1 VRRASI
7 RAGDL
12 APFAPVPPNRTRRA
26 AGIPTVEHVGEID
39 TEKRAAFDRAENA
52 EFAEGV
58 LDRLLPVIG
67 GFLRADATKLG
78 LDHSMLAVL
87 DVLGIVA
94 PLSVAAL
101 AGRCS
106 LSHAATARAVGRLV
120 EQGYAERVT
129 EEGDGRSSWW
139 VGRSTRADETLAAG
153 RAGLRADLVHLA
165 AQLPRADR
173 LAVLRALPL
182 IEGVVLRHAHVRR
195 ESAWRETQYR
205 RWRERQRER
214 Y

>member
-1 VRRASI
+1 MCAARRLPS
-7 RAGDL
+7 
-12 APFAPVPPNRTRRA
+12 PVLPNRTHRTR
-26 AGIPTVEHVGEID
+26 GLSTVERVGEID
-39 TEKRAAFDRAENA
+39 TEQRAAVDRAENA
-52 EFAEGV
+52 EFAAGV
-58 LDRLLPVIG
+58 LDRLLPVVRE
-67 GFLRADATKLG
+67 FLRGDAAKLG

-87 DVLGIVA
+87 DVLGIVS

-120 EQGYAERVT
+120 ELGYAERVT
-129 EEGDGRSSWW
+129 DEGDGRSRWW
-139 VGRSTRADETLAAG
+139 VGRSARAEETLAGG
-153 RAGLRADLVHLA
+153 RAGLRLDLELLA

-173 LAVLRALPL
+173 LAALRALPL
-182 IEGVVLRHAHVRR
+182 IESVVARQAHDRR

-214 Y
+214 W

>member
-1 VRRASI
+1 MGEIDAE
-7 RAGDL
+7 
-12 APFAPVPPNRTRRA
+12 RRA
-26 AGIPTVEHVGEID
+26 AV
-39 TEKRAAFDRAENA
+39 DRAENA
-52 EFAEGV
+52 ELAEGV
-58 LDRLLPVIG
+58 MDRLLPVVG
-67 GFLRADATKLG
+67 EFLRADATKLG

-87 DVLGIVA
+87 DVLGIVS

-120 EQGYAERVT
+120 EQGFADRVT
-129 EEGDGRSSWW
+129 DEGDGRSSWW
-139 VGRSTRADETLAAG
+139 VGRTSRADETLTAG
-153 RAGLRADLVHLA
+153 RAGLRADLERLA
-165 AQLPRADR
+165 AQLPPADR

-182 IEGVVLRHAHVRR
+182 IIGVVARHAHVRR

-214 Y
+214 W